1 MKNLFLVLLTSTYL
15 STYAQD
21 SISVLYIGNS
31 YTYVNDLPSVVN
43 SLTLSL
49 GDKITYNSQTI
60 GGATFATHAGN
71 SLTYTK
77 IHSNPWDFV
86 ALQGQSQELSFPTSQ
101 VNAESLPYIEQL
113 NDSIHSNNYCSQT
126 ILFMTWGRQNGDPQ
140 WDSISTYN
148 GMQERLTNAAV
159 RMADSIDASVS
170 AVGVA
175 WKYVRENYPSINLYS
190 SDGSHPSFEGTYL
203 TACTFYASMFR
214 KTPVGASYIGTLS
227 QNTASMLQN
236 AAALTVL
243 DSLDRWHLHALSDQ
257 TIAEFTFINNNYDV
271 SFMNTSTH
279 ATSYHWDF
287 GDGQTSTET
296 NPTHTYTGN
305 GIFDVELIAIDSCDT
320 DTTLIQVNINGNA
333 GINSLNKNEFV
344 LKNLNNDTY
353 TIENIKNEDFQLS
366 IIDINGKLMT
376 SKSSFSSKHTF
387 DLNSY
392 PKGMYYITLQNTNKS
407 VVFKIVKN

>member
-1 MKNLFLVLLTSTYL
+1 MKNLLLVLLTSTYL

-203 TACTFYASMFR
+203 AACTFYASMFR

-287 GDGQTSTET
+287 GDGQTSIDS

-320 DTTLIQVNINGNA
+320 DTTIIQVNINGNA

-366 IIDINGKLMT
+366 IMDINGKLMT

-387 DLNSY
+387 DLSSY

>member
-203 TACTFYASMFR
+203 AACTFYASMFR

-271 SFMNTSTH
+271 SFMNISTH
-279 ATSYHWDF
+279 ATSYHWNF
-287 GDGQTSTET
+287 GDGQTSVDS

-366 IIDINGKLMT
+366 IMDINGKLMT

-387 DLNSY
+387 DLSSY

-407 VVFKIVKN
+407 TVFKIVKN